1 MADSDFQ
8 PNVLDKFLLADM
20 LNSRP
25 EFESAEFADGE
36 LKAVI
41 DNEYLHETVAEDS
54 GISM

>member
-1 MADSDFQ
+1 
-8 PNVLDKFLLADM
+8 M